1 MWKRILSVAHRAGF
15 TRNETAVLL
24 FLGMALLV
32 GASLRT
38 LRGGSERPPVNVRT
52 ALERQDSL
60 FADHALSPT
69 AGSIGGMEE
78 SSGVNADL
86 KTDEEKQ
93 PRSAA
98 PLSTAS
104 IDINA
109 ADARVL
115 DRLPG
120 IGPAMAKR
128 IVEYR
133 DRYGP
138 FGRTEDLLKVKGIG
152 PKKFEQLRQFIIV
165 K

>member
-32 GASLRT
+32 GVSLGT

-60 FADHALSPT
+60 FADHALSPI
-69 AGSIGGMEE
+69 ASSIREMETP
-78 SSGVNADL
+78 SGVNTDL

-133 DRYGP
+133 DRSGP
-138 FGRTEDLLKVKGIG
+138 FGRAEDLLKVKGIG

>member
-1 MWKRILSVAHRAGF
+1 M
-15 TRNETAVLL
+15 ET
-24 FLGMALLV
+24 
-32 GASLRT
+32 
-38 LRGGSERPPVNVRT
+38 P
-52 ALERQDSL
+52 
-60 FADHALSPT
+60 
-69 AGSIGGMEE
+69 
-78 SSGVNADL
+78 SGVNTDL

-133 DRYGP
+133 DRSGP
-138 FGRTEDLLKVKGIG
+138 FGRAEDLLKVKGIG